1 MVIHGIGEALV
12 MAERRNENPEVI
24 KQLTEKHA
32 VGEALGSYFN
42 EAGEIVERVSTVGIH
57 LEDLSPDKR
66 VIAVAGGKHKA
77 KAIQSYMKRA
87 HSSTVLITDEAVAQE
102 LIQGF

>member
-1 MVIHGIGEALV
+1 
-12 MAERRNENPEVI
+12 MAERRNESEEVL
-24 KQLTEKHA
+24 KQLAENHA

-42 EAGEIVERVSTVGIH
+42 QAGEIVQNVSTVGIQ